1 MERFTIW
8 RAKVKFDESDEIKE
22 RSILVVDERTFFV
35 MSFPI
40 TGTSP
45 RANEYVIRHWKEAG
59 LSKPSTIRTGRRMKI
74 LKDDILNQIGKLAE
88 EDILLLQYR
97 HLL

>member
-1 MERFTIW
+1 MERFSIW
-8 RAKVKFDESDEIKE
+8 RAKVKFDDSAEIKE
-22 RSILVVDERTFFV
+22 RPILVINEQTFFV

-59 LSKPSTIRTGRRMKI
+59 LSKPSTIRTGKRMKI
-74 LKDDILNQIGKLAE
+74 QKGDMLNQIGKLVE
-88 EDILLLQYR
+88 EDILLLQNR